1 MVPSTESST
10 VGDGCA
16 PTRGGILMAVPSREG
31 RRSGGAVP
39 RRDAW
44 WRPGAALGSAS
55 GPQPCGRRLPA
66 PPRVRRS
73 GVRGIRGD
81 ASKPS
86 LSEEGSGREG
96 VTLAAPPRS
105 DAGGLEP
112 PVTLGWQWGGGHR
125 GPHFRAGA
133 TETGWGGGGGAT
145 GALPRV
151 GLRRSLRVSV
161 SPPRWGGLGLAGA
174 MLAGPRWNELG
185 RLNSPRKGP
194 GGGETREAE
203 SRVRLFAAATPG
215 SSGPLP
221 ALPFPPSGRRQRPS
235 FPGSWPLCQPGQGE
249 MGLHTHPQDSSR
261 LHTHPSAPD
270 SPVLSC

>member
-112 PVTLGWQWGGGHR
+112 PDGG
-125 GPHFRAGA
+125 
-133 TETGWGGGGGAT
+133 
-145 GALPRV
+145 
-151 GLRRSLRVSV
+151 SD
-161 SPPRWGGLGLAGA
+161 
-174 MLAGPRWNELG
+174 
-185 RLNSPRKGP
+185 
-194 GGGETREAE
+194 
-203 SRVRLFAAATPG
+203 
-215 SSGPLP
+215 
-221 ALPFPPSGRRQRPS
+221 LPFPAPGLSVNLDKGREMKLGELTGVPGGSSSLLPCSPSPS
-235 FPGSWPLCQPGQGE
+235 RDE
-249 MGLHTHPQDSSR
+249 
-261 LHTHPSAPD
+261 
-270 SPVLSC
+270 LSKRAAS

>member
-112 PVTLGWQWGGGHR
+112 PDGG
-125 GPHFRAGA
+125 
-133 TETGWGGGGGAT
+133 
-145 GALPRV
+145 
-151 GLRRSLRVSV
+151 SD
-161 SPPRWGGLGLAGA
+161 
-174 MLAGPRWNELG
+174 
-185 RLNSPRKGP
+185 
-194 GGGETREAE
+194 
-203 SRVRLFAAATPG
+203 
-215 SSGPLP
+215 
-221 ALPFPPSGRRQRPS
+221 LPFPAPGLSVNLDKVSNRGRGQLVPVTKEGR
-235 FPGSWPLCQPGQGE
+235 GSWHGTPAPLTSRPTSLGPAHGSGQGCRQLRGWTPCLKPDAWGAGGYVSGGRCVTLQAQQCRTRGFP
-249 MGLHTHPQDSSR
+249 MGREQEAV
-261 LHTHPSAPD
+261 SAVDPPGCHLGHGAD
-270 SPVLSC
+270 PPPAAVGPWVGAGCGILEPCANKCV